1 MNFSFE
7 SKKFLE
13 NKNFSHRIV
22 FKYLG
27 IISMIIAT
35 VYLFLLSSREIYI
48 FLACRYF
55 IFVFNNFAQHYLY
68 GNNFFSMI
76 LAHSKHLEHNL
87 FYYLIY
93 SVLINIFLCF
103 LFFVLIFSFQSFLD
117 FSLDLY
123 DLLFLLLWLFGMTAS
138 AFFQHA
144 FQSKKLHFL
153 SGLSTGFIANISI
166 LAFCIFFYFIDSID
180 FKSILTAYGL
190 AWIINFLI
198 LCALFL
204 RELNFSPIINTSF
217 RGYPEYGSFS
227 EAISQSLNTT
237 FSLAPIIV
245 SGIILEPSYAAI
257 VSLSIYIF
265 DISKLLPYNYKLSI
279 REDFIGSWMNKKEF
293 SKVFKDFKKSYSLI
307 TFGILFFCILVYCI
321 AFLFNENI
329 GFDKLNFETFLPA
342 TIWVIVIYI
351 FRSISSLFFPWTNNI
366 ITLGQDGINHFTK
379 VMFFSTSFYFVL
391 IISTSFFE
399 NIYVLMLTYVVFL
412 SIVDMLNN
420 QFFLQKRI
428 HNPKSDKLRKG
439 FESQ

>member
-7 SKKFLE
+7 SKNFLE

-265 DISKLLPYNYKLSI
+265 DI
-279 REDFIGSWMNKKEF
+279 
-293 SKVFKDFKKSYSLI
+293 
-307 TFGILFFCILVYCI
+307 
-321 AFLFNENI
+321 
-329 GFDKLNFETFLPA
+329 
-342 TIWVIVIYI
+342 
-351 FRSISSLFFPWTNNI
+351 
-366 ITLGQDGINHFTK
+366 
-379 VMFFSTSFYFVL
+379 
-391 IISTSFFE
+391 
-399 NIYVLMLTYVVFL
+399 
-412 SIVDMLNN
+412 
-420 QFFLQKRI
+420 
-428 HNPKSDKLRKG
+428 
-439 FESQ
+439 